1 MKKAAYCESCCG
13 SVLLIMSICPPWYN
27 FITHSEANE
36 LDVMPFMLSNN
47 PSSCG
52 QKEFNQVF
60 MINEVKRFIISSV
73 QKVMVLTSK
82 KETDRFII

>member
-1 MKKAAYCESCCG
+1 
-13 SVLLIMSICPPWYN
+13 
-27 FITHSEANE
+27 
-36 LDVMPFMLSNN
+36 MPFMLSNN

-60 MINEVKRFIISSV
+60 MINEVKPFIISSV

-82 KETDRFII
+82 KETDRFIIKKKKKKGKGVREGHKIIIKRKLTLLRVLIQLS